1 MSRREAILDIYK
13 LLLGAFLFV
22 SPWLFAFAHGVV
34 AADAWLSSTV
44 VVLLSMAALVAFA
57 EWEEWLAFLLGV
69 WLVISPWVLGFQ
81 HTGAMYVNL
90 AIGIVLIYLT
100 ALELWVIHFME
111 RDTSHQAD
119 KT

>member
-13 LLLGAFLFV
+13 MVLGAFLFV

-34 AADAWLSSTV
+34 AADAWFSSAIIVIVSLAT
-44 VVLLSMAALVAFA
+44 LVGFA

-69 WLVISPWVLGFQ
+69 WLVVSPWVLGFQ
-81 HTGAMYVNL
+81 HTSAMVVNL
-90 AIGIVLIYLT
+90 SIGIIVMYLA
-100 ALELWVIHFME
+100 ALELWVIHFLPP
-111 RDTSHQAD
+111 DTPHHAD